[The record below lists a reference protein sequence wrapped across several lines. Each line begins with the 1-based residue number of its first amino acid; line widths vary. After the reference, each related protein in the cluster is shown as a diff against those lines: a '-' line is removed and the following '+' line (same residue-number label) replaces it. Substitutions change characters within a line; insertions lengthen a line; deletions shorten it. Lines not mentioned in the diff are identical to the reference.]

1 MAHVQRVLRGALLW
15 LGLVSGAVLAQ
26 PSGST
31 PMDGVPLRAT
41 QPSVQ
46 VEPAPATATA
56 APIESLFPPLTGRVV
71 DSAQLLTPSAQVYLT
86 QMLERLEQSTT
97 DQVVVVTV
105 PSLGG
110 YSIEEFGLQLGRHWG
125 IGQKDKNNG
134 VLLLVAKDD
143 RQVRIE
149 VGYGLEGRIDDIWAH
164 LIINDSIIPY
174 FKDELYSSGIITG
187 TTSIVRLLEPNS
199 TRMLEHRWVEQSWYQ
214 QIEWM
219 WWFKLVFF
227 SVFVGVPLV
236 GLLLFTRDDGAAA
249 SAGRPGTRDDS
260 PRAERD
266 SSSSSSSFDWFDSS
280 SSSSSSSSD
289 SDSFRGGGGSFGGGG
304 ASGSW

>member
-1 MAHVQRVLRGALLW
+1 MRGVQRALQGALLSLW
-15 LGLVSGAVLAQ
+15 LVSGGALMAQ
-26 PSGST
+26 PAVAT
-31 PMDGVPLRAT
+31 PTDGLAVSQAAPQAA
-41 QPSVQ
+41 S
-46 VEPAPATATA
+46 PAPV
-56 APIESLFPPLTGRVV
+56 PIESLFPTLTGRVV
-71 DSAQLLTPSAQVYLT
+71 DTAQLLTPSAQVYLT

-143 RQVRIE
+143 RKVRIE

-199 TRMLEHRWVEQSWYQ
+199 TRMLAHRWVVQSWYQ

-227 SVFVGVPLV
+227 SVFVGVPLA
-236 GLLLFTRDDGAAA
+236 GLLLSRRDDGEAAGD
-249 SAGRPGTRDDS
+249 GRPYTSDES
-260 PRAERD
+260 PKRESKAERD

-289 SDSFRGGGGSFGGGG
+289 SDSFRGGGGGFGGGG